1 MRVAV
6 LGLGAMG
13 SRMAARLLGAG
24 HEVSV
29 YNRSSG
35 PLRDLEAAGAVA
47 GKTPRAAAEGA
58 EIAIAM
64 VRDNE
69 ASRAI
74 WCDEQ
79 DGALNGLHTGAIAI
93 ESSTLTPGWA
103 KELATLVHKTGAGFL
118 DAPVVGS
125 RPQADAGQ
133 LIYLVGGDAN
143 IFDRARS
150 ILSALGGATHHVG
163 PVGAGT
169 TLKLAVNAL
178 FGIQVAAVA
187 ELLALLRNSDGHLA
201 AMTEVLASLPVTS
214 PAAKGALSLMQAK
227 LDAPLFPIDLVE
239 KDFAY
244 ALGQSSAAALP
255 MTAAGRELFAKAKA
269 EGLAALNI
277 TAISRLY
284 QTSV

>member
-1 MRVAV
+1 
-6 LGLGAMG
+6 
-13 SRMAARLLGAG
+13 MAARLLGAG

-35 PLRDLEAAGAVA
+35 PLHDLEAAGAVA
-47 GKTPRAAAEGA
+47 EKTPRAAAKGA
-58 EIAIAM
+58 EVVIAM
-64 VRDNE
+64 VRENE

-79 DGALNGLHTGAIAI
+79 DGALKGLAGGAIAI

-103 KELATLVHKTGAGFL
+103 KHLAALVHKAGAGFL

-143 IFDRARS
+143 IFDRVRS
-150 ILSALGGATHHVG
+150 VLSALGGATHHVG

-169 TLKLAVNAL
+169 TLKLAVMAL
-178 FGIQVAAVA
+178 YGIQVVAVA
-187 ELLALLRNSDGHLA
+187 ELLALLRDSDGHLT

-214 PAAKGALSLMQAK
+214 SAAKGALSLMQAK
-227 LDAPLFPIDLVE
+227 LDAPLFPIDLIE
-239 KDFAY
+239 KDLAY
-244 ALGQSSAAALP
+244 ALGQSGAAALP

-269 EGLAALNI
+269 EGLGALNI
-277 TAISRLY
+277 TAIARIY
-284 QTSV
+284 QTSA